1 MTDGE
6 GKATDPL
13 TGQVGHLLEG
23 TKAGDALPHDI
34 ALVPELTPGCHRI
47 EGLPGHEVARPLTTA
62 AAREHLPSKHEATA
76 KAPTAADGHHLEDS
90 PRGETIEPDR
100 LLLHGDLGL
109 LTARESRAMLHG
121 VGVAHV
127 VPGTLLRRVKTCE
140 QPGEVLLQSPVVIG
154 MVARCLQEA
163 PNRRQ
168 TARGAPLGPCA
179 ENRFPT

>member
-6 GKATDPL
+6 GRATDPL
-13 TGQVGHLLEG
+13 ASPLGHPLEG
-23 TKAGDALPHDI
+23 TRAGGALPHEI

-62 AAREHLPSKHEATA
+62 AAREHLPSKHEVTA
-76 KAPTAADGHHLEDS
+76 MAPTAADGHHLEDS
-90 PRGETIEPDR
+90 PRGETIESDR

-127 VPGTLLRRVKTCE
+127 VPGTLPRRVKTCE
-140 QPGEVLLQSPVVIG
+140 QPGEVLLQSPVVIR
-154 MVARCLQEA
+154 MVACCLQEV
-163 PNRRQ
+163 PNRYK
-168 TARGAPLGPCA
+168 TARGAPLSPCA